1 MEGKGNLGSI
11 KILLLLFGVLNVNSQ
26 QEIEDFKTTKDFSSG
41 LVTEIVINEKYQIG
55 IQEDPI
61 IILNSVAKRRNM
73 LPESENMNKNFIG
86 KFEYFLFETPAQTNN
101 FLYKNNIANDH
112 QKIAMF
118 GTKIMITDGT
128 LILNYLNDNDLKDLE
143 QDYSMIMKNVL
154 PDSKI
159 AVYRPLLIEDAN
171 QIVLSLRN
179 DKRVSSVRLDF
190 RDPLILP
197 E

>member
-1 MEGKGNLGSI
+1 MVFSN
-11 KILLLLFGVLNVNSQ
+11 FSQ
-26 QEIEDFKTTKDFSSG
+26 AITYEIETNSFIFSILVKFSGLLEFFSSFFKFQ
-41 LVTEIVINEKYQIG
+41 LKIFPFEI
-55 IQEDPI
+55 
-61 IILNSVAKRRNM
+61 
-73 LPESENMNKNFIG
+73 
-86 KFEYFLFETPAQTNN
+86 
-101 FLYKNNIANDH
+101 NNI
-112 QKIAMF
+112 IAEY
-118 GTKIMITDGT
+118 
-128 LILNYLNDNDLKDLE
+128 LCENYLNDNDLKDLE

-159 AVYRPLLIEDAN
+159 AVYRPLLIEDVN